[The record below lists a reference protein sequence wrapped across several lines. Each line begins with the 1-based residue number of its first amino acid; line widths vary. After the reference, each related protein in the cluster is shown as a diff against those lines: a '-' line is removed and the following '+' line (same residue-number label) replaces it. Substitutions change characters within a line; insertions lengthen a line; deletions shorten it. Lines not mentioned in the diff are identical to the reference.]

1 MRRLITKEARI
12 NESIKV
18 KEVRLISSD
27 GKQLGVV
34 EIDKALKRAENQE
47 LDLVEVAPTAK
58 PPVCRIMDYSK
69 YKYEQSKRAKEARKK
84 QKTVDVKE
92 IKFKPKIEEHDYQIK
107 LNHIRKFL
115 KNKDKVKVNLRFRG
129 REVTHPEIGRE
140 ILERVI
146 TDTKDMA
153 EVTKEPNLQGKTMI
167 MYLEPR

>member
-1 MRRLITKEARI
+1 
-12 NESIKV
+12 
-18 KEVRLISSD
+18 
-27 GKQLGVV
+27 
-34 EIDKALKRAENQE
+34 
-47 LDLVEVAPTAK
+47 
-58 PPVCRIMDYSK
+58 MDYSK